1 MASKTLI
8 MTLTFSPIP
17 SNYYIFSMPSFFAV
31 RIYIALTLILCILFG
46 ARTDAFKHTSL
57 TCFSACIAT
66 FSSTTNC
73 PCDDA
78 HEQPQQV
85 HSNTHGD
92 HCFDCELTQS
102 SQLLSLNAER
112 FSSIKHPSIT
122 TSFLKACNFAEQLCK
137 ILNTFSY
144 TLGHYKPPSLHVQNC
159 VWLI

>member
-1 MASKTLI
+1 M
-8 MTLTFSPIP
+8 TFSPAP
-17 SNYYIFSMPSFFAV
+17 SIYYSLSMPSVLAF
-31 RIYIALTLILCILFG
+31 RIYIALTLILCLLFG
-46 ARTDAFKHTSL
+46 ARTDVFKHTCL
-57 TCFSACIAT
+57 TGFSACTAT

-92 HCFDCELTQS
+92 HCFDCKLTQS

-112 FSSIKHPSIT
+112 ISSIKHPSIT
-122 TSFLKACNFAEQLCK
+122 TSFLKPCNFAEQLCK